1 MNATAIRAEIA
12 ELRRQGNELVQSD
25 SGSWSNYGRQ
35 LLAHASKLEASL
47 RIPVVTVPAFD
58 IKACSRTAL
67 QMERA
72 RVLASVSPRLRDA
85 LERIQAGRLTSSLN
99 PNAPAL

>member
-25 SGSWSNYGRQ
+25 SSLQTNYGRQ
-35 LLAHASKLEASL
+35 LLARASKLEASL
-47 RIPVVTVPAFD
+47 RIPAVTVPAID
-58 IKACSRTAL
+58 LQACARAAH
-67 QMERA
+67 QIERA